1 MKILPLH
8 FYLNK
13 DVIDVGQKLLGKYL
27 FTKIDGVLTG
37 GMITETESY
46 KGIEDKACH
55 AYMGKKTI
63 YIKRA
68 KFVAHVKPVDLL
80 LASRLL

>member
-1 MKILPLH
+1 MKILPLN

-13 DVIDVGQKLLGKYL
+13 DVIDISQKLLGKYL
-27 FTKIDGVLTG
+27 FTKIDGGLTG

-55 AYMGKKTI
+55 AYMGKKTNRNEKM
-63 YIKRA
+63 YEVGG
-68 KFVAHVKPVDLL
+68 VANVCLCYGIH
-80 LASRLL
+80 